1 MDTFIEICTAT
12 PSDAGIISRIAERS
26 IRVGCA
32 AEHRNDP
39 GIVAAWVRN
48 NTFAH
53 IHPWLVDPRLRLT
66 VARLQGRPV
75 GVAMA
80 SVSGRIA
87 FCYVQPESFRR
98 GVGEA
103 LVRDIEAWLRG
114 RGVTRV
120 RLNST
125 RTSRAFYRR
134 LGFEQSSDAFAIGG
148 VKAIAMHKP
157 LIAPTA
163 KVLAESKS
171 LRG

>member
-39 GIVAAWVRN
+39 AIVAAWLRN
-48 NTFAH
+48 NTLAH
-53 IHPWLVDPRLRLT
+53 IRPWLADPRLRLT
-66 VARLQGRPV
+66 LARLQGRPA

-80 SVSGRIA
+80 SASGRIA
-87 FCYVQPESFRR
+87 FCYVQPESLRR
-98 GVGEA
+98 GVGQA

-114 RGVTRV
+114 RGVARM

-125 RTSRAFYRR
+125 RSSQAFYRH
-134 LGFEQSSDAFAIGG
+134 LGFEQSADAIAIGG

-157 LIAPTA
+157 LIAPQE
-163 KVLAESKS
+163 KVLPASKS
-171 LRG
+171 PRG

>member
-39 GIVAAWVRN
+39 TVVAAWVRN
-48 NTFAH
+48 NTLAH
-53 IHPWLVDPRLRLT
+53 IRPWLVDPRLRLT
-66 VARLQGRPV
+66 LARLQGRPA

-80 SVSGRIA
+80 SASGRIA

-98 GVGEA
+98 GVGRA

-114 RGVTRV
+114 RGVARV

-125 RTSRAFYRR
+125 RSSQAFYRH
-134 LGFEQSSDAFAIGG
+134 LGFEQSADAFAIGG

-157 LIAPTA
+157 LIAPQE
-163 KVLAESKS
+163 KVLPASKS
-171 LRG
+171 PRS

>member
-1 MDTFIEICTAT
+1 MEPLIEISTAT
-12 PSDAGIISRIAERS
+12 ASDAGIISRIAERS

-39 GIVAAWVRN
+39 TVVAAWVRN
-48 NTFAH
+48 NTLAH
-53 IHPWLVDPRLRLT
+53 IRPWLVDPRLRLT
-66 VARLQGRPV
+66 VARLQGRPA

-80 SVSGRIA
+80 SASGRIA

-98 GVGEA
+98 GVGQA

-114 RGVTRV
+114 RGVARV

-125 RTSRAFYRR
+125 RSSQAFYRH
-134 LGFEQSSDAFAIGG
+134 LGFEQSADAFAIGG

-157 LIAPTA
+157 LIAPQE
-163 KVLAESKS
+163 KVLPASKS
-171 LRG
+171 PRG